1 MRGMRYLALMTLA
14 IVSGAG
20 AQVRDPAP
28 KPVAILAELFTSEGC
43 SSCPP
48 ADDLLRRL
56 VEEQP
61 IQGVVIIGLSEH
73 VDYWDRLGWKDP
85 FSSAA
90 FSRRQEEYSQV
101 FGDDRIYTPQMIIAG
116 RDEMVGSEGARIH
129 DAIVK
134 AAKRPMASV
143 SVQATRDLVARSA
156 AVRVEIRDIP
166 EAARRGDL
174 DVMFAVLENGLE
186 SHVGAG
192 ENAKR
197 TLKHSAVTR
206 RLLLLGKTLKGSAAG
221 SFTTEV
227 ALPTTWKVADVR
239 FVAFL
244 QDHRTHEIHGAGS
257 AAVAAVVEPGR

>member
-1 MRGMRYLALMTLA
+1 MKTMRYLALITLA

-28 KPVAILAELFTSEGC
+28 GSVAIVAELFTSEGC

-85 FSSAA
+85 FSSPA

-101 FGDDRIYTPQMIIAG
+101 FGDDRIYTPQMVIAG

-134 AAKRPMASV
+134 AAKRPMAAV
-143 SVQATRDLVARSA
+143 SLQVSRDLVARSA
-156 AVRVEIRDIP
+156 AVRVEIRDVP

-174 DVMFAVLENGLE
+174 DVMLAVIENGLE
-186 SHVGAG
+186 SHVRAG

-206 RLLLLGKTLKGSAAG
+206 SLLTLGRTLKGSAAG

-227 ALPTTWKVADVR
+227 VLASRWKVSEVR

-244 QDHRTHEIHGAGS
+244 QDHRTHEIHGAAS
-257 AAVAAVVEPGR
+257 AGLVQ